1 MSPLPAKPRERPGIP
16 ADSSQSNTSQSGRT
30 GLVLPRLCLQPG
42 PAGVSC
48 RQSQRP
54 RVAESTAE
62 QPRAP
67 TRAALTQPQS
77 PGRGGPGLNSHLSLS
92 QSSQMNKTGSTRR
105 RDSCLNSKA
114 KVMPTATNQFK
125 IPECSTGK

>member
-1 MSPLPAKPRERPGIP
+1 MSPLPAKPRERPSIP

-54 RVAESTAE
+54 GVAESTAE

-67 TRAALTQPQS
+67 TRATLTQPQT
-77 PGRGGPGLNSHLSLS
+77 PGQGGPGLNSHLSLS
-92 QSSQMNKTGSTRR
+92 QSSQMNKTGNTRR
-105 RDSCLNSKA
+105 GDSCLNSKTKA
-114 KVMPTATNQFK
+114 VPSPTNHFK
-125 IPECSTGK
+125 IPKCSTGK